1 MEQSDLNK
9 SFFSSNQS
17 NLKTEKKNRKHQCK
31 MNKNVFKAK

>member
-17 NLKTEKKNRKHQCK
+17 NLKTQRRKIE
-31 MNKNVFKAK
+31 NINVK